1 MENGFEKRAP
11 LKKKILF
18 EKFLIPPLKSFF
30 KKKKN
35 SRLFEW
41 TDHLVHSSGSP
52 TKTKKILPKNLL
64 CLPKKRKFYLTNFIY
79 LTEKISFSGSKKN
92 VLSFLETIS
101 YISLKNW
108 FFDMKMISYNCLKN
122 TFPNKEIFK
131 LALKTNLLVYY

>member
-1 MENGFEKRAP
+1 MQNGFEKRALP
-11 LKKKILF
+11 KKKILF
-18 EKFLIPPLKSFF
+18 EKFLLPPLKSFS

-41 TDHLVHSSGSP
+41 TDHLAHSSGSP

-101 YISLKNW
+101 YISLKTDFSTWKW
-108 FFDMKMISYNCLKN
+108 FLI
-122 TFPNKEIFK
+122 I
-131 LALKTNLLVYY
+131 AWKTLFQTKKFLNLP